1 MEQRNDPQ
9 KNPKDAREAT
19 EEQRELQGELE
30 HQDDDPDA
38 PGGHQTHNQVADE
51 T

>member
-1 MEQRNDPQ
+1 MEQQPDAPQ
-9 KNPKDAREAT
+9 NPKDATKAT
-19 EEQRELQGELE
+19 EEQREMQTELE

-38 PGGHQTHNQVADE
+38 PGGHETRRQIADE